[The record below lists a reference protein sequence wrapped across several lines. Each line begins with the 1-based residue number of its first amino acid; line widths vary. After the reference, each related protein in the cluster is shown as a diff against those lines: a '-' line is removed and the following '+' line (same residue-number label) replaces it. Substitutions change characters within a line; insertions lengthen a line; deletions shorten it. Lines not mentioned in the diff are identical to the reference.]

1 MRLGGSLVNHFVLDF
16 GEIKSVLELHQ
27 YLKEV
32 FGLPEYYGNNMD
44 ALWDCLSCCYD
55 ESTTVE
61 LRNLDI
67 LKKRLKKT
75 AQIMVEVFEDL
86 HDEDGVVIQVSEGAV
101 HQDKTYRNDDLSG
114 YMI

>member
-1 MRLGGSLVNHFVLDF
+1 MNRFIMDF
-16 GEIKSVLELHQ
+16 SEIKTVLELHQ

-32 FGLPEYYGNNMD
+32 FGLPDYYGNNMD

-55 ESTTVE
+55 ESTTIE

-67 LKKRLKKT
+67 LKKRLEKT
-75 AQIMVEVFEDL
+75 TQIMVEVFEDL
-86 HDEDGVVIQVSEGAV
+86 HDEDGVLIQVVGKETI
-101 HQDKTYRNDDLSG
+101 HHDKSFGNDDLSG